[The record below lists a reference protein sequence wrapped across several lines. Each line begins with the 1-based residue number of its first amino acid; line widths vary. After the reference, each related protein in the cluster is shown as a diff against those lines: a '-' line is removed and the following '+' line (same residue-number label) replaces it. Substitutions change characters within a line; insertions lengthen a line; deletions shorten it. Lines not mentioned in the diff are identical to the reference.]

1 MVADDE
7 RVEWVEW
14 VDDDDRVIDVVPRST
29 MRADNL
35 LHRSVAVIVTTS
47 DGRLVVQR
55 RADHKDV
62 YPGWWD
68 IGAGGVVTAG
78 EDRAD
83 AARRELSEE
92 LGVAAEPVFVG
103 VGRHDD
109 EHAREICWIYRAIT
123 DGPFHPV
130 DGEVVEIR
138 AVDPDEFIALRS
150 SVPFLPGSLA
160 LLLPH
165 LPSLDDAHPGDVG
178 VERRLRCVAVQRVE
192 FTIEPF
198 VEAAPGDHVTAPVEA
213 LRSLGVEVD
222 VGPFGSSCTVPSD
235 RVGDVVATISRIA
248 VEHGATHINVDI
260 EAVDA

>member
-1 MVADDE
+1 MGADDE
-7 RVEWVEW
+7 RVEW
-14 VDDDDRVIDVVPRST
+14 VDDDDRVIRVVTRST

-68 IGAGGVVTAG
+68 IGAGGVVAAG

-83 AARRELSEE
+83 AARRELAEE
-92 LGVAAEPVFVG
+92 LGVDAEPVFVG

-109 EHAREICWIYRAIT
+109 EHAREICWIYRAVC
-123 DGPFHPV
+123 DGPFRPA

-138 AVDPDEFIALRS
+138 VVDADEFTALRS
-150 SVPFLPGSLA
+150 TVSFLPGSLA

-165 LPSLDDAHPGDVG
+165 LAPFDATRSCDAGA
-178 VERRLRCVAVQRVE
+178 ERRLRCVAVQRVE

-222 VGPFGSSCTVPSD
+222 VGPFGSSCTVASE

-248 VEHGATHINVDI
+248 VEHGATHINIDI

>member
-1 MVADDE
+1 MTATDE
-7 RVEWVEW
+7 PVEW
-14 VDDDDRVIDVVPRST
+14 VDDDDEVVDVVPRSR

-47 DGRLVVQR
+47 DDRLVVQR
-55 RADHKDV
+55 RSDHKDLC
-62 YPGWWD
+62 PGWWD

-78 EDRAD
+78 EDRTA
-83 AARRELSEE
+83 AARRELAEE
-92 LGVAAEPVFVG
+92 LGVDAEPEFVA

-109 EHAREICWIYRAIT
+109 EHAREICWIYRAVH
-123 DGPFHPV
+123 DGPFHAI
-130 DGEVVEIR
+130 DGEVSEIR
-138 AVDPDEFIALRS
+138 VVDPDGFAALRAT
-150 SVPFLPGSLA
+150 VDVVPGSVA

-165 LPSLDDAHPGDVG
+165 VPPFDGSGSCDDPPDC
-178 VERRLRCVAVQRVE
+178 RLRCVAVQRVE

-198 VEAAPGDHVTAPVEA
+198 VEAAPGDHVTAPVDA
-213 LRSLGVEVD
+213 LRSLGIEVE
-222 VGPFGSSCTVPSD
+222 VGPFGSSCTVRND